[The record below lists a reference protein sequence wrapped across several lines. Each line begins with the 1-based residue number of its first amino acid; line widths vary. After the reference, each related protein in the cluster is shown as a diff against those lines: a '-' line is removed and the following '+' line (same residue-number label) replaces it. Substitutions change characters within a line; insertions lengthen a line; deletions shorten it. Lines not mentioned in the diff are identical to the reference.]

1 MLIFVISDVA
11 SRVVTWQLG
20 GGWDADQG
28 STSRLPYSVKYG
40 HVLPRAVVTLRQS
53 LLELTRAHLAQCDSG
68 AVLLYLANS
77 TAGWL
82 EVAAGGG
89 LLVPPPPLF
98 CSPAPPTGRHSTI
111 V

>member
-1 MLIFVISDVA
+1 MA

-53 LLELTRAHLAQCDSG
+53 LLELTRAHFTRAQLAQCDSG